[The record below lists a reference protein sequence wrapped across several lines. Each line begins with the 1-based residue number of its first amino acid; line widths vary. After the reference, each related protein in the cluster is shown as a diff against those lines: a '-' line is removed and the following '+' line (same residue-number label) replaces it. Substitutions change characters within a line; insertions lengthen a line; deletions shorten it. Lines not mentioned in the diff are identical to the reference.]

1 MSLSA
6 RLVVCSS
13 AFHGLGTVRNPLG
26 LQAALAE
33 PWRSQRDIRQKRD
46 AKHIAH
52 IPNRQI
58 RRCLTFGESLPS
70 RQLPPCDSPSTMPP
84 LPRLPRAFHA
94 VSLAATSIASRTTF
108 VVCVPITSLSFAQFA
123 RPSEVRQYPSGNHG
137 SFRAALRRHCRRAA
151 YFVGICHPSQ
161 PQGLRLDLR
170 LYLHGK
176 PRPRLTVAYPI
187 VKEQPSLTAC
197 APWGCPVLALR
208 LALVCGTSVI
218 RGCSCHIRRTEHQ
231 CEKMQTFPPPTAQTP
246 DLPKVEPNFHGF
258 SRRSHWGMGRKTWRV
273 HNAQEV

>member
-46 AKHIAH
+46 AKHIARS
-52 IPNRQI
+52 PNRQI
-58 RRCLTFGESLPS
+58 RHCLTFGESLPS
-70 RQLPPCDSPSTMPP
+70 RQLPPLDSPSTMPP
-84 LPRLPRAFHA
+84 LLRLPRAFHA

-108 VVCVPITSLSFAQFA
+108 VVCVPIASLSFAQFA

-137 SFRAALRRHCRRAA
+137 SFRAAHRRSCCRAA

-176 PRPRLTVAYPI
+176 PRPRLTVAFQLS
-187 VKEQPSLTAC
+187 KNNQ
-197 APWGCPVLALR
+197 ALR
-208 LALVCGTSVI
+208 LAPRGAVPSSPCGSHSFAGRPSSVGVRATSDERNTNAKKCKRSSHRPPAPRI
-218 RGCSCHIRRTEHQ
+218 YRR
-231 CEKMQTFPPPTAQTP
+231 
-246 DLPKVEPNFHGF
+246 
-258 SRRSHWGMGRKTWRV
+258 
-273 HNAQEV
+273 